1 VQAAAVA
8 GWLVGHYGATP
19 GCGRRVL
26 IAAARLAAEAFSAAA
41 LWALVIA
48 GVIFVLGVRL
58 ASLASRKLSP
68 LIHTT

>member
-1 VQAAAVA
+1 
-8 GWLVGHYGATP
+8 
-19 GCGRRVL
+19 L
-26 IAAARLAAEAFSAAA
+26 IAAAGLAAEAFSAAA